1 VLEGLDSGRE
11 LGLAYANM
19 ASLCMNREDP
29 DGTLTWSTR
38 ALELADRIDGLEI
51 RLHALNTLGTMQLLG
66 GDLAGAAKLE
76 DSIALAR
83 RAGLEVDVARGYG
96 NLAWAA
102 LRNRMYATVDEALA
116 AGLDHCTEP
125 NLDLWRL
132 YLQGFQSR
140 SQLDQGQWTE
150 AAETAS
156 VALSDAR
163 TSSIPRILA
172 GVSLGL
178 VRARRGDPRS
188 ADALDAALALA
199 EVSEELQRM
208 EAVAAARAEVA
219 WLRGDGEGVVRATE
233 ATLRQASALGA
244 RGIVGELA
252 LWRRRA
258 GIAEET
264 ALDVAEPY
272 ARQLA
277 GDWEGAAAQWA
288 AIGRPYD
295 EALAL
300 ADGDGAARRRALDQL
315 HELGA
320 VPAAAIVARSL
331 RARGARGLR
340 RGPRRTTRDNP
351 ANLTPRE
358 VEVLALVEL
367 GLRNRQ
373 IADRLFLSA
382 KTVDHHVG
390 AILRKLGVHTRGE
403 AGAAARRLGLAP
415 DGD

>member
-1 VLEGLDSGRE
+1 
-11 LGLAYANM
+11 
-19 ASLCMNREDP
+19 
-29 DGTLTWSTR
+29 
-38 ALELADRIDGLEI
+38 
-51 RLHALNTLGTMQLLG
+51 MQS
-66 GDLAGAAKLE
+66 LAGDPAGVEKLE
-76 DSIALAR
+76 RSTALAR
-83 RAGLEVDVARGYG
+83 ETGLEVDVARGYG

-102 LRNRMYATVDEALA
+102 LRNREYAVVDAALA

-156 VALSDAR
+156 VVLGDAR

-188 ADALDAALALA
+188 VDALDAALALA
-199 EVSEELQRM
+199 EVSEELQRV

-219 WLRGDGEGVVRATE
+219 WLRGDRDGVAQATE
-233 ATLRQASALGA
+233 ATLRLAIELGA
-244 RGIVGELA
+244 RGVAGELV

-258 GIAEET
+258 GISDEIAI
-264 ALDVAEPY
+264 DVAEPY
-272 ARQLA
+272 ALQLA
-277 GDWEGAAAQWA
+277 GDWEAAAQQWA
-288 AIGRPYD
+288 TIGRPY
-295 EALAL
+295 EAALAL
-300 ADGDGAARRRALDQL
+300 ADGDGAARRRALEQL
-315 HELGA
+315 YELGA
-320 VPAAAIVARSL
+320 APAAAIVARSM
-331 RARGARGLR
+331 RAGGARGLR
-340 RGPRRTTRDNP
+340 RGPRRTTRENP

-358 VEVLALVEL
+358 VEVLALVEQ

-373 IADRLFLSA
+373 IADRLFVSA

-403 AGAAARRLGLAP
+403 AGAAARRLGLAA
-415 DGD
+415 GDD

>member
-1 VLEGLDSGRE
+1 
-11 LGLAYANM
+11 
-19 ASLCMNREDP
+19 
-29 DGTLTWSTR
+29 
-38 ALELADRIDGLEI
+38 
-51 RLHALNTLGTMQLLG
+51 
-66 GDLAGAAKLE
+66 
-76 DSIALAR
+76 
-83 RAGLEVDVARGYG
+83 
-96 NLAWAA
+96 
-102 LRNRMYATVDEALA
+102 
-116 AGLDHCTEP
+116 
-125 NLDLWRL
+125 
-132 YLQGFQSR
+132 
-140 SQLDQGQWTE
+140 
-150 AAETAS
+150 
-156 VALSDAR
+156 VALGDAR